1 MNKLKVIITYKGKQ
15 YCFMFEDEKMTINY
29 KIHVLLSNKDSKND
43 HTLASSHYHYVC
55 KLYNGY
61 MLIPETSLLPHESAF
76 INIKLIGDE
85 FEKYP
90 IKFWRLP
97 LHAIGCQCDVF
108 PIDSEYN
115 ISFNTSN

>member
-15 YCFMFEDEKMTINY
+15 YYFMFEDERMSMNY
-29 KIHVLLSNKDSKND
+29 NIHVLLGNKDSKND
-43 HTLASSHYHYVC
+43 YGMARYHYIC

-61 MLIPETSLLPHESAF
+61 MLIPETSSLPHESAF
-76 INIKLIGDE
+76 INIKLTGDE

-90 IKFWRLP
+90 IKFWKLP

-108 PIDSEYN
+108 PIDSEYF
-115 ISFNTSN
+115 ISFQNNSN